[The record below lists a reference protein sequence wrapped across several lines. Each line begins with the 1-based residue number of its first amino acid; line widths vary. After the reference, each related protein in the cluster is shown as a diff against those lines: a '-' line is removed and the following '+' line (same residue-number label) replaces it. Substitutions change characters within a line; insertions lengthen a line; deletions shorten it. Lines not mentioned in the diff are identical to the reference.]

1 MSGMNVDM
9 SQLQLPA
16 PVAPNAQ
23 LQQPPQAAQQQMPQ
37 QAPQQPNPSQIMQQL
52 QQISQTPLQPVPQ
65 AGPDQGASPV
75 KRFLT
80 NFFYGAGQSALQHV
94 GLPTDYEKQQNVIQQ
109 NQRQQQLNQQA
120 GETSS
125 LIGLHQQQLQ
135 NEQQT
140 YAQNQYQ
147 NQQLPIPAE
156 VAQHFPGQV
165 TARRADIIPMLN
177 AGSALNQKMP
187 MDVDD
192 DIADILKLPRGTQV
206 DPRMIPILSKMAA
219 LNPAA
224 WQTKDAGGILQRV
237 NKFTGEIQPVLGSD
251 GKPVRSNSMLS
262 PIVRAQANAAY
273 TPFQTTDTQGNPTTI
288 SNQQALNTG
297 APKTTEQQ
305 SMNLASDKTGV
316 SQFLDNNEFFR
327 KNMGVLDDMTQ
338 RGLIARATTE
348 AEGNPGATQ
357 SVLNSYIQKG
367 MTPQSAEFASRL
379 LNQREMSGV
388 LRKYTGNGGSAT
400 DSLRAIVNSNLP
412 GASRSSALNNALLD
426 RDQQLATGVLKNL
439 GRPTAYAPKARQTT
453 APAQQSGAPAPA
465 AGGGFSWSQFG
476 GQQR

>member
-1 MSGMNVDM
+1 MVAISRDWAGDMSGMNVDM

-16 PVAPNAQ
+16 PVAPQ
-23 LQQPPQAAQQQMPQ
+23 VSLQQPPQ
-37 QAPQQPNPSQIMQQL
+37 QQPNPSQVQQQL
-52 QQISQTPLQPVPQ
+52 QQIAQTPLQPVPQ
-65 AGPDQGASPV
+65 AGPDQGVSPV

-125 LIGLHQQQLQ
+125 LIGLHQQQLA
-135 NEQQT
+135 NEQQQ
-140 YAQNQYQ
+140 YAQTAYQ
-147 NQQLPIPAE
+147 NQQVPIPAE

-165 TARRADIIPMLN
+165 TARRQDINGMLTV
-177 AGSALNQKMP
+177 GSALNQKQP
-187 MDVDD
+187 IELDPDV
-192 DIADILKLPRGTQV
+192 AAVFHLPAGTQV
-206 DPRMIPILSKMAA
+206 DPRLAA
-219 LNPAA
+219 GLAKIAGAQQSA
-224 WQTKDAGGILQRV
+224 WQIKDANGYQQQE
-237 NKFTGEIQPVLGSD
+237 NKITGEVRPVLD
-251 GKPVRSNSMLS
+251 KNGKPMRSNSMLT

-273 TPFQTTDTQGNPTTI
+273 TPFQTTDNQNNPTTI

-297 APKTTEQQ
+297 APKTTETQ

-316 SQFLDNNEFFR
+316 GQFLDNNEFFR
-327 KNMGVLDDMTQ
+327 KNMSVLDDMTQ

-348 AEGNPGATQ
+348 AEGNPGAAQ
-357 SVLNSYIQKG
+357 SVLNSYVQKG

-439 GRPTAYAPKARQTT
+439 GRPTAYAPKARQST
-453 APAQQSGAPAPA
+453 APAAQSGAPAAPA
-465 AGGGFSWSQFG
+465 NGFNWSQFG